1 MRALTYDPFVEPM
14 PATILVVDDDLKIV
28 RLVRTYLE
36 REGYR
41 VAEALD
47 GRSALAAIALEAPA
61 LVVLDVMLPE
71 VDGLSIVRAVRRTG
85 RTPIIMLSARGT
97 TADRIAGLAAGA
109 DDYLPKP
116 FSPAELVVRVQRVLE
131 RSTGPSSATAGPDR
145 VLRRGDLV
153 LDLDRHEVTVA
164 GRDPSLTALEFR
176 LLAALLEADGR
187 VLSRDQLMDA
197 VYPGGEA
204 IVLDRTI
211 DALVKRLREKLGDDA
226 VRPRYVM
233 TVRSVGYVPS
243 PPPAARQ
250 GPRGARSHRGG
261 WVPDRRGRHPRGGP
275 RGRDRYCRDARAG
288 RGRVHQPHDR
298 RRPPGRSGSL
308 DVRRLGQAR
317 GARRPLVAVMAAT
330 VLSAAL
336 GRRIARPLRDVGR
349 AARRIAGGDY
359 AARVPRTGLE
369 ELTDLADSF
378 NQMATA
384 LEEQERLR
392 QELIANAAHELR
404 TPLTNLQGYLEALRD
419 EVIPADRATF
429 ESLWD
434 EANASSACRARST
447 CSPPATPSWTGR
459 RSRTSTWPRPCAAR
473 PSPRRPR

>member
-1 MRALTYDPFVEPM
+1 MHALAYDPSVDM
-14 PATILVVDDDLKIV
+14 PATILVVDDDAKIV

-41 VAEALD
+41 VTEALD

-131 RSTGPSSATAGPDR
+131 RSTGPATARAVGPGR

-153 LDLDRHEVTVA
+153 LDRDRHEVTVA

-176 LLAALLEADGR
+176 LLVALLEADGR

-204 IVLDRTI
+204 VVLDRTI

-226 VRPRYVM
+226 ARPRYIL
-233 TVRSVGYVPS
+233 TIRGVGYRAV
-243 PPPAARQ
+243 PAA
-250 GPRGARSHRGG
+250 S
-261 WVPDRRGRHPRGGP
+261 
-275 RGRDRYCRDARAG
+275 
-288 RGRVHQPHDR
+288 
-298 RRPPGRSGSL
+298 
-308 DVRRLGQAR
+308 
-317 GARRPLVAVMAAT
+317 
-330 VLSAAL
+330 
-336 GRRIARPLRDVGR
+336 
-349 AARRIAGGDY
+349 
-359 AARVPRTGLE
+359 
-369 ELTDLADSF
+369 
-378 NQMATA
+378 
-384 LEEQERLR
+384 
-392 QELIANAAHELR
+392 
-404 TPLTNLQGYLEALRD
+404 
-419 EVIPADRATF
+419 
-429 ESLWD
+429 
-434 EANASSACRARST
+434 
-447 CSPPATPSWTGR
+447 PATGT
-459 RSRTSTWPRPCAAR
+459 A
-473 PSPRRPR
+473 